1 MFELSGF
8 DFSEA
13 TLDAMFMMADLDGD
27 GAIQLEEGLPY
38 MRAIVMDQGFSVPA
52 PMPELSGLSPELLDR
67 YLKELFAMADENNG
81 VQLTCCSWYMSI
93 VVDWVLGVVDGVLQK
108 DEFFKVGSC
117 RWSYAVLLVHCGCV
131 TKLTDATC
139 RCLSSAAE

>member
-52 PMPELSGLSPELLDR
+52 PMPELSELSPELLDR
-67 YLKELFAMADENNG
+67 YLRNLFAMADENN
-81 VQLTCCSWYMSI
+81 
-93 VVDWVLGVVDGVLQK
+93 DGVLQK
-108 DEFFKVGSC
+108 NEFVKVCDSQ
-117 RWSYAVLLVHCGCV
+117 LLLWELIVGGA
-131 TKLTDATC
+131 TDA
-139 RCLSSAAE
+139 AAVRIRVFRIVC

>member
-38 MRAIVMDQGFSVPA
+38 MRAIVMDQGFSVPK
-52 PMPELSGLSPELLDR
+52 PMPKLSELSPELLDR
-67 YLKELFAMADENNG
+67 YLKELFAMADENN
-81 VQLTCCSWYMSI
+81 
-93 VVDWVLGVVDGVLQK
+93 DGVLQR
-108 DEFFKVGSC
+108 DEFVKVGSC
-117 RWSYAVLLVHCGCV
+117 RWSYAVLLVHCGY
-131 TKLTDATC
+131 